1 MHSTLTA
8 KPGDDPHDVLV
19 VAPDAVRVAPSDEEE
34 LSSLLHQAA
43 RHRSQTRAESDTAVG
58 RVPPVDTTF
67 RPVND
72 VRVPGGRRSTAA
84 RALRGFM
91 ALLLAACIGVAAVGW
106 KAYGEVAKR
115 QIAKWTTQ
123 FALTSEQAAPPAPLA
138 APADT
143 ADAAPPPPAQSA
155 AEAVAPAAAPSASA
169 DPAPS
174 LQSMARDLASVTQ
187 QVEQLKASIDELKAG
202 QQQMSRDLAKASDA
216 KASEVKASEV
226 KPSETNPRPRI
237 PAAPP
242 RAVVAR
248 ARKPAPYYPPPQAL
262 VPPMPPQV
270 AAPYVPRQTEP
281 QPQFAA
287 EPPQPDPELTSV
299 PRPPMPLR

>member
-143 ADAAPPPPAQSA
+143 ADAAPPPAQSA

-262 VPPMPPQV
+262 VPPMPPQA